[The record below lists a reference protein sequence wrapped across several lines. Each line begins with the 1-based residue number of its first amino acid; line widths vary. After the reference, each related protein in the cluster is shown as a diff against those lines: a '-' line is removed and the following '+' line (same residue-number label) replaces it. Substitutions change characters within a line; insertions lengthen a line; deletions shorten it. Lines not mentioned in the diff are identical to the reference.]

1 MIVTRFR
8 SLVNLVPP
16 EYNYVSSKLSPKLK
30 QWRNSKALEQTMK
43 VEECLYMIYSSDH
56 TKRLKLKRYK
66 RHRVY
71 IWEY

>member
-8 SLVNLVPP
+8 SLVNLIPP
-16 EYNYVSSKLSPKLK
+16 EYNYVSSELSPKQK

-43 VEECLYMIYSSDH
+43 VEECLYKIYSSDH
-56 TKRLKLKRYK
+56 TKRQLKQYK
-66 RHRVY
+66 RHIVY